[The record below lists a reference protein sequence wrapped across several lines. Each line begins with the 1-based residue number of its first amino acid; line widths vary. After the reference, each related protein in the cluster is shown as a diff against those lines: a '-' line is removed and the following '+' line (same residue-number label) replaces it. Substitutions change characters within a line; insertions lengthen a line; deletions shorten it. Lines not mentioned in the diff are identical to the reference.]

1 MPRWRCGG
9 FCPASD
15 DLVDGIVLPCV
26 PRPLVPPRA
35 RARARAQRLQ
45 ERSRIAVIE
54 TCLMM
59 TMFRE
64 EFSFQ
69 SAPRGRLR

>member
-1 MPRWRCGG
+1 M
-9 FCPASD
+9 
-15 DLVDGIVLPCV
+15 LPCV